1 MFDSGIAVPFLN
13 GAGVI
18 ESPSPAVYNPYTMN
32 SGAFV
37 LSSLVGAILGV
48 MLALSI
54 YLSIALTIKNWD
66 GTSPDVLSFVKVGGI
81 AGAIAGMVCY
91 YWLFM

>member
-1 MFDSGIAVPFLN
+1 MTSV
-13 GAGVI
+13 
-18 ESPSPAVYNPYTMN
+18 
-32 SGAFV
+32 AFV
-37 LSSLVGAILGV
+37 FSILIGAVLGV

-54 YLSIALTIKNWD
+54 YLSIALTIKKWD

-91 YWLFM
+91 YWLFMGVN

>member
-1 MFDSGIAVPFLN
+1 M
-13 GAGVI
+13 
-18 ESPSPAVYNPYTMN
+18 T

-37 LSSLVGAILGV
+37 LSILIGAMLGV
-48 MLALSI
+48 LLALST